1 MTASN
6 AVSSDAASG
15 REIVATRLFDAPRRL
30 VWRMWTDAEHVAQW
44 WGPNGFRNTIHEMDV
59 RPGGAWRL
67 VMHGPDGTDYTNK
80 FIYLEVVEPSRLVY
94 DHVTGPLFRA
104 TVTFTDRGEKTEV
117 TVRMEFDSAELRNRV
132 AAEFGA
138 VEGLH
143 QSLGR
148 LADKLA
154 PMPKDGEFVIT
165 RVFDA
170 PRELVFRSWTE
181 CNHLKHWWG
190 PKDYVLTRCQIDLRP
205 GGVFLYCLR
214 PPEGADVWGKFV
226 YREVIRPERLVFV
239 NSFSDENGGTTRHP
253 LSDTWPLEW
262 DNVITFAESDRKTTL
277 TLRAVPSGSEIEI
290 DTFDRSRHLLAQG
303 YGGTFDQLDAYLEKA
318 K

>member
-6 AVSSDAASG
+6 AVSNEAATG

-132 AAEFGA
+132 AVME
-138 VEGLH
+138 
-143 QSLGR
+143 R
-148 LADKLA
+148 
-154 PMPKDGEFVIT
+154 
-165 RVFDA
+165 DA
-170 PRELVFRSWTE
+170 
-181 CNHLKHWWG
+181 G
-190 PKDYVLTRCQIDLRP
+190 DLR
-205 GGVFLYCLR
+205 CL
-214 PPEGADVWGKFV
+214 
-226 YREVIRPERLVFV
+226 
-239 NSFSDENGGTTRHP
+239 
-253 LSDTWPLEW
+253 
-262 DNVITFAESDRKTTL
+262 
-277 TLRAVPSGSEIEI
+277 
-290 DTFDRSRHLLAQG
+290 
-303 YGGTFDQLDAYLEKA
+303 
-318 K
+318 